1 MFRTRVLLLE
11 LGPLDQK
18 PVCEIVQN
26 LSCERQV
33 LHPGKALDE
42 DNLDKLESQELKCCL
57 GQDWGSSKKEGRRAG
72 RAYSRQVSHHADG
85 NTRPRAIADDLV
97 EGRRL
102 RKCGFEGVRRSRKLT
117 TSGISLR
124 TTKKQKNKERVVV
137 KKDEIQGW
145 RTSRLRGMLLILY
158 YNIYVKNP
166 NSTQGDPEGEIQS
179 GQEAKKKEKMRRK

>member
-1 MFRTRVLLLE
+1 
-11 LGPLDQK
+11 
-18 PVCEIVQN
+18 
-26 LSCERQV
+26 
-33 LHPGKALDE
+33 
-42 DNLDKLESQELKCCL
+42 
-57 GQDWGSSKKEGRRAG
+57 
-72 RAYSRQVSHHADG
+72 
-85 NTRPRAIADDLV
+85 
-97 EGRRL
+97 L